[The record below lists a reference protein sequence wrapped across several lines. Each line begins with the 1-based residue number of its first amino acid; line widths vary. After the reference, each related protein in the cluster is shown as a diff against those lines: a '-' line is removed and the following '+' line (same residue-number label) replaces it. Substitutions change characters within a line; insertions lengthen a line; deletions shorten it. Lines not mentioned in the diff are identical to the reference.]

1 MHQFTAE
8 EFRLLL
14 DDLLLYCGDGNV
26 REITDTYGPT
36 PHGGGYCGGVI
47 HTGMDSFKFMT
58 AGFHDQKECWAIDLP
73 IPAECMTLGHRRI
86 RPFYFPKLHLD
97 PDLSARYRIA
107 NIIHYSYIHFSNMDE
122 SRRRRD
128 LELELGYAGL
138 KSYGRVVA
146 QIEKDFRSYKPTD
159 IRGFEHGVKNN

>member
-36 PHGGGYCGGVI
+36 PHNGDCGGVI
-47 HTGMDSFKFMT
+47 HTCMDSFNFTT
-58 AGFHDQKECWAIDLP
+58 AAFHDQKDCWAIDLP
-73 IPAECMTLGHRRI
+73 MPAACMTLGHRRI
-86 RPFYFPKLHLD
+86 SLFYFPKLHLD

-107 NIIHYSYIHFSNMDE
+107 NIIHFSYTYFSNMDE
-122 SRRRRD
+122 SQRRRD

-138 KSYGRVVA
+138 KAHGRVVA
-146 QIEKDFRSYKPTD
+146 QIEKDFRSFKPTD
-159 IRGFEHGVKNN
+159 IRDFESGAKSN